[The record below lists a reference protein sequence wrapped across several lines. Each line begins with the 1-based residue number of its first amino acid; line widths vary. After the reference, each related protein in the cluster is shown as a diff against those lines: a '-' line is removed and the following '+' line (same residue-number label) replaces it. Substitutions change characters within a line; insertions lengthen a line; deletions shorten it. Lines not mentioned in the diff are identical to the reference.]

1 MLCVPPAVET
11 TTGLAAEASLERC
24 PINPRK
30 PKPPL
35 SGKMH
40 RVAAGDLPVNSVKQI
55 LGFGERIE

>member
-1 MLCVPPAVET
+1 M
-11 TTGLAAEASLERC
+11 
-24 PINPRK
+24 NPRK
-30 PKPPL
+30 PKPRL